1 MKREMKNKWYL
12 AAVFA
17 TTAFLT
23 TTASWSQEE
32 RNTNRD
38 ESHDVQQ
45 VKEHMALQKE
55 IEQRTMAAHDAARKM
70 EAAGRTIEDLAEFKF
85 KFAFPGGFPFG
96 GTSPEIAEAA
106 GKVRDAENE
115 SDKAEATKQLTEIVG
130 KSFEDDLKRREREL
144 AAITER
150 VERLQAQLDRR
161 RGKKQEIVDLQVK
174 VAINDADGLGF
185 YSQPMPPGD
194 MMVGPSTWGA
204 PAAVPMPVAAPMP
217 HAPIAPV
224 PPTVPAASSDAY
236 E

>member
-23 TTASWSQEE
+23 TTASWSQETS
-32 RNTNRD
+32 NTNEN

-45 VKEHMALQKE
+45 VKEHMELQKK
-55 IEQRTMAAHDAARKM
+55 IEQRTMAAHDAAQKM
-70 EAAGRTIEDLAEFKF
+70 KEAGRKFDDLAEFKF
-85 KFAFPGGFPFG
+85 KFAFPDGFPFG
-96 GTSPEIAEAA
+96 GMSPEIAAAA

-115 SDKAEATKQLTEIVG
+115 SDKAEATKKLTEVVE
-130 KSFEDDLKRREREL
+130 KSFEDDLKRREQEL

-185 YSQPMPPGD
+185 YSQPVPPGD

-204 PAAVPMPVAAPMP
+204 PAAVPVPVAAPMP
-217 HAPIAPV
+217 HAPIPPA
-224 PPTVPAASSDAY
+224 PPTVPAASSDPY